1 MSVLVSQTLHSEW
14 ASGVKWLD
22 GEGWPR
28 LFFDAE
34 HNLERPMGKLLSAT
48 IAATLALVAP
58 AYAQVRVI
66 TGDTE
71 HAYGPGGQL
80 LDDAELRAKN
90 ERIESARQIE
100 KQRRQEEADADQRSK
115 TGTDQAISNL
125 NKQLERSLP
134 KRGSKT
140 AE

>member
-1 MSVLVSQTLHSEW
+1 
-14 ASGVKWLD
+14 
-22 GEGWPR
+22 
-28 LFFDAE
+28 
-34 HNLERPMGKLLSAT
+34 MGKLLSAT
-48 IAATLALVAP
+48 LIAATLALVAP

-71 HAYGPGGQL
+71 HAYGTGGQL

-90 ERIESARQIE
+90 ERIERARQIE
-100 KQRRQEEADADQRSK
+100 KQRRQEEADAVSRRSK

-125 NKQLERSLP
+125 NKHLERSLP